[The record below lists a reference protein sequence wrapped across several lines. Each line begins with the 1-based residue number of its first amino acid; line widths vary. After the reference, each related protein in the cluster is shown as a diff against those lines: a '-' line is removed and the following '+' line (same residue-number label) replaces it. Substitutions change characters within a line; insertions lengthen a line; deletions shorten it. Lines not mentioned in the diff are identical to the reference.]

1 VLATRKKQIS
11 FASMTIRNIHFFQIN
26 NIPERKE
33 ENRLRA
39 TQREANV
46 KRVIEKNRK
55 NEQLHFLKE

>member
-1 VLATRKKQIS
+1 
-11 FASMTIRNIHFFQIN
+11 MTIRNIHFFQIN